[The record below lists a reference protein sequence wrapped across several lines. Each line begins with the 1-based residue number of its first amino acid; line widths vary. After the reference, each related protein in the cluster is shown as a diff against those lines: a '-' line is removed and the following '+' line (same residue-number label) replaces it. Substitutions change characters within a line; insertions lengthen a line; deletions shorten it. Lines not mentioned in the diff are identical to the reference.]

1 MTPAFAILDAQQTPM
16 GLLSLRRRFDARLQ
30 AEVYEIK
37 LGDDFLM
44 TSHFTASEEAL
55 ADLGLADCDGDGL
68 EVVVGGL
75 GLGYTAAAALRDDR
89 VGALLVVE
97 RLAPVIAWHERGLL
111 PLGRS
116 LAEDGRCR
124 FVEGDFFALA
134 AAAEGFD
141 PERPQ
146 RRFDAVLLDV
156 DHAPDKLLDPSH
168 APLYEPEGL
177 RALARH
183 LNPGGLFGLWSND
196 PPDPAF
202 TARLQAVFGEARGE
216 AVRFD
221 NPLTGGE
228 ELQGVYLARAAGA

>member
-1 MTPAFAILDAQQTPM
+1 MTPAFAILDAQQTPL

-37 LGDDFLM
+37 LGDEFLM
-44 TSHFTASEEAL
+44 TSHFTASEVALAEIAL
-55 ADLGLADCDGDGL
+55 ADPAGEGL
-68 EVVVGGL
+68 EVAVGGL
-75 GLGYTAAAALRDDR
+75 GLGYTAAAALRDSR
-89 VGALLVVE
+89 VAALLVVE

-111 PLGRS
+111 PLGRA
-116 LAEDGRCR
+116 LAEDERCR

-134 AAAEGFD
+134 AAEGFD
-141 PERPQ
+141 PARPG

-168 APLYEPEGL
+168 AALYEPDGL
-177 RALARH
+177 RRLARH
-183 LNPGGLFGLWSND
+183 LKPGGRFGLWSND

-202 TARLQAVFGEARGE
+202 VARLQAVFGTARGE
-216 AVRFD
+216 VVRFD

-228 ELQGVYLARAAGA
+228 ELQGLYLARNAGA